1 MPASIWKKCSC
12 RAASL
17 SCTDLC
23 NWDSD
28 QCENDNDYHTASQQE
43 SDDENDDK
51 FIKVME
57 SDPFWSENKVIRE
70 GTPS

>member
-1 MPASIWKKCSC
+1 MPVHDELFIKRLSKRCSC

-17 SCTDLC
+17 PCTDLC

-28 QCENDNDYHTASQQE
+28 QCENDDNYHTTSQQE
-43 SDDENDDK
+43 SDDENDDE

-57 SDPFWSENKVIRE
+57 SDPF
-70 GTPS
+70 